1 MHLVNDRPVR
11 APLQAGLPEPVP
23 SYAFD
28 PADPWTQ
35 TFQAGLGR
43 AGLRGRR
50 VYEVGVGSGANVLFM
65 LRDCAA
71 SRVAGS
77 DLDRRLPELART
89 LLTRTAPELADRF
102 RPVHGPVN
110 LLDVH
115 EAVTEAAAADVVV
128 GCLPQVPDPYDPL
141 YARFRTAQLK
151 TAAHPGDPGDDHVA
165 HYYPW
170 TAFND
175 HPFNSVGMGL
185 IEALLTRLKAVAPQA
200 EVVLNLGCRIG
211 KATLVQ
217 VFRSYGYRTEELA
230 SRIVRQ
236 HAGTD
241 ISFFVALES
250 AMRGTG
256 YEQDVRCEFY
266 ADPQGRSQLSARQ
279 AKSLL
284 DGDPSA
290 PVYHEICVLRGHP
303 QASATG
309 ASR

>member
-1 MHLVNDRPVR
+1 MR
-11 APLQAGLPEPVP
+11 APLDVGTDEPVP

-28 PADPWTQ
+28 PTDPWTQ
-35 TFQAGLGR
+35 TFQAGLER

-77 DLDRRLPELART
+77 DLDRRLPELARA
-89 LLTRTAPELADRF
+89 LLSRTAPELADRF
-102 RPVHGPVN
+102 RPVHGPVS

-128 GCLPQVPDPYDPL
+128 ACLPQVPDPFDPL

-175 HPFNSVGMGL
+175 RPFNSIGMGL
-185 IEALLTRLKAVAPQA
+185 IEALLTRLKTVAPQA

-217 VFRSYGYRTEELA
+217 VLRSYGYRTEELA

-241 ISFFVALES
+241 ISFFVALET

-266 ADPQGRSQLSARQ
+266 ADPEGRTQLSARQ
-279 AKSLL
+279 ARALL
-284 DGDPSA
+284 DTDPAA

-303 QASATG
+303 QATG
-309 ASR
+309 GLL

>member
-1 MHLVNDRPVR
+1 MHLVNDRP
-11 APLQAGLPEPVP
+11 ATGPLQLDAPEAVP
-23 SYAFD
+23 DYAFD
-28 PADPWTQ
+28 PTDPWTLA
-35 TFQAGLGR
+35 FQAGLER
-43 AGLRGRR
+43 AGLSGRR

-71 SRVAGS
+71 ALVAGS
-77 DLDRRLPELART
+77 DLDPRLPVVAHA
-89 LLTRTAPELADRF
+89 LLTAAAPELADRF
-102 RPVHGPVN
+102 RPVHGPVS

-128 GCLPQVPDPYDPL
+128 ACLPQVPDPYDPM
-141 YARFRTAQLK
+141 YAQFRTAQLK
-151 TAAHPGDPGDDHVA
+151 TAAHAGDRGEDHVA

-170 TAFND
+170 AAFDD

-185 IEALLTRLKAVAPQA
+185 IEALLTRLKAVAPRA

-241 ISFFVALES
+241 ISFFVALEA

-266 ADPQGRSQLSARQ
+266 ADPAGRCRLSARQ
-279 AKSLL
+279 AKALL
-284 DGDPSA
+284 DTDPSA

-303 QASATG
+303 QATG
-309 ASR
+309 DVR

>member
-1 MHLVNDRPVR
+1 MHLVNDRPATATLEID
-11 APLQAGLPEPVP
+11 APQPVP

-28 PADPWTQ
+28 PADPWTL
-35 TFQAGLGR
+35 TFQEGLAR

-65 LRDCAA
+65 LRTCAA
-71 SRVAGS
+71 SQVAGS
-77 DLDRRLPELART
+77 DLDHRLPELARD

-102 RPVHGPVN
+102 RPVHGPVS
-110 LLDVH
+110 LLDVP
-115 EAVTEAAAADVVV
+115 EAVLEAAAADVIV

-141 YARFRTAQLK
+141 YARFQTAQLR
-151 TAAHPGDPGDDHVA
+151 TAASPGDRVDDHVA

-217 VFRSYGYRTEELA
+217 VLRSYGYRTDELA

-241 ISFFVALES
+241 ISFFVALET

-256 YEQDVRCEFY
+256 YERDVRCEFY
-266 ADPQGRSQLSARQ
+266 ADPEGRSQLSARQ
-279 AKSLL
+279 AKALL
-284 DGDPSA
+284 DTDPDA

-303 QASATG
+303 QATG
-309 ASR
+309 ALR